1 MATVSTPLSHDVSN
15 AGFQDAGW
23 RPDYVLEGTMRER
36 LMDSVTLRNSGFVPL
51 VGDVAGMSSPTIR
64 MKFLDAIGF
73 GLSMSSLSEAASI
86 TASNL
91 TATYEEVTVGR
102 YGIGWDNTYLNQILA
117 PSGELTMEGLA
128 IYNQYSY
135 DSTWMDALA
144 TVIQTAATD
153 SGRSGV
159 AAEVDDL
166 LDAIYFF
173 DGLDSQVPLII
184 GVIHNIQKI
193 HLKESFRLEPAF
205 QFPEVAEQILSTQ
218 GGPGFWR
225 LMFNAATYVST
236 HVAASGGNRHGAFFA
251 PGAVVW
257 AIGSTSS
264 VRPAVEANTVRLDD
278 MGLITEFSGTPGSAT
293 STIRTNAFF
302 GMDGGDGEIIRGFV
316 TAQS

>member
-1 MATVSTPLSHDVSN
+1 MSTVSTPLSHDVSN

-23 RPDYVLEGTMRER
+23 RPDYVLEGTMREK
-36 LMDSVTLRNSGFVPL
+36 LMDSVSLRTSGFVPL
-51 VGDVAGMSSPTIR
+51 VGDVAGMSSPTLR
-64 MKFLDAIGF
+64 MKFLDAIGY
-73 GLSMSSLSEAASI
+73 GLAMTSLSEAASI

-91 TATYEEVTVGR
+91 TATVEDVTVGR

-117 PSGELTMEGLA
+117 PNGELTMEQLA
-128 IYNQYSY
+128 VYNQYSY
-135 DSTWMDALA
+135 DATWMDALA

-166 LDAIYFF
+166 LDAVYYY
-173 DGLDSQVPLII
+173 DGLEAQVPLII
-184 GVIHNIQKI
+184 GLFHGIQKV
-193 HLKESFRLEPAF
+193 HLKESFRNEPAF
-205 QFPEVAEQILSTQ
+205 QFPEVAESILAAQ

-225 LMFNAATYVST
+225 LNFNVASYVST
-236 HVAASGGNRHGAFFA
+236 HVAASGGNRHGALFA

-257 AIGSTSS
+257 AIGSTRSI
-264 VRPAVEANTVRLDD
+264 RPAVEANCVRLDE

-302 GMDGGDGEIIRGFV
+302 GMDGGDGELIRGFV
-316 TAQS
+316 TSQT